1 LPLRLALQAVEN
13 RVRLSKRV
21 LGVSLA
27 ANVLWDREQLH
38 QSMLVG
44 KAIPSSVQYQDTL
57 HQVTNYFV
65 AQGSS
70 LIQAHQQAIQWIG
83 EQVQTHA
90 GILPRLYGCVLAADG
105 YLARRRA
112 AR

>member
-1 LPLRLALQAVEN
+1 LQAVEN

-70 LIQAHQQAIQWIG
+70 LIPGAS
-83 EQVQTHA
+83 A
-90 GILPRLYGCVLAADG
+90 GYSMDRRAGAD
-105 YLARRRA
+105 ARRHPSSPIWMCFGC
-112 AR
+112 